1 MIAWIPIIIQLRCS
15 SVITSHVT
23 EWRMIKILR
32 RFHCIFTDAV
42 DRPCSPKSYC
52 ALRWFS
58 RRRKIRK
65 SPLTTSGQSLFIELI
80 SWVVVQGVLNLF
92 PFSQEFSVVLNFLI
106 EKAAEVPARHDKY
119 AKSPVKVASNQNRTF
134 SNWTVSMQK
143 HEHAKS
149 IGWTWVF
156 QFSFDP
162 CDLMP
167 TIYCLPQTFCANY
180 SEMSLRGL
188 YIPKSF
194 SQQFMQKFVGKQWIV
209 GN

>member
-1 MIAWIPIIIQLRCS
+1 
-15 SVITSHVT
+15 
-23 EWRMIKILR
+23 
-32 RFHCIFTDAV
+32 
-42 DRPCSPKSYC
+42 
-52 ALRWFS
+52 
-58 RRRKIRK
+58 
-65 SPLTTSGQSLFIELI
+65 
-80 SWVVVQGVLNLF
+80 
-92 PFSQEFSVVLNFLI
+92 
-106 EKAAEVPARHDKY
+106 
-119 AKSPVKVASNQNRTF
+119 
-134 SNWTVSMQK
+134 MQK

-194 SQQFMQKFVGKQWIV
+194 SQLFMQTFVGKQWIV
-209 GN
+209 GY